1 MAKTIQKANTPPSE
15 STEVRTAGPSATG
28 ALNGEHESEAACQ
41 PNGLLTDSDEETIRA
56 LAHSKWEAAGCPP
69 GDGFDFWLQAE
80 REVRAKQSG
89 SNAAQG

>member
-1 MAKTIQKANTPPSE
+1 MSNISHNANTPRSE
-15 STEVRTAGPSATG
+15 PTKGQSAEPGETAALTG
-28 ALNGEHESEAACQ
+28 DDGREAACQ
-41 PNGLLTDSDEETIRA
+41 PNGQPSDSDEEAVRC